1 MLKTIKETYF
11 ELMDFLRN
19 PKDEAAP
26 GLTIAQKFKILFS
39 LLLLEIPLMGAFS
52 LIISGLEE
60 LKLINLEGH
69 KMVELFKSL
78 PIAVLLISTVIIIP
92 FFEELIFRLYLRYK
106 NNYLLHFIISLVS
119 LSGVKNKKKAE
130 TMLTSLWQ
138 KKYKYLFYFS
148 ALLFGIVHITNYKLS
163 YTILLLSPILIAP
176 QILLGLFIGFL
187 RVRYG
192 FVWGYLLHALHNAV
206 FISIGI
212 LSMSNH
218 SEIINKETRL
228 YSIKIEESNDFHGS
242 STLKNYPDSIAYKNI
257 NLKTTL
263 SNLLLINE
271 ILIDTNN
278 EKQLNKTINFN
289 FKNKSKDSSQT
300 KIIALNQ
307 LGKCFNFKIKKN
319 KVSANVWDLKISN
332 PDLFLK
338 CKSKN
343 KTAANMVTI
352 KPTQIA
358 IENATLSSLV
368 YALTNQKKEMVYD
381 KTASNG
387 IYSFNLESKN
397 FESIRTQLK
406 EKYGLSLVKRKT
418 NIEHILIIFPKLE

>member
-26 GLTIAQKFKILFS
+26 ELTIVRKFKILFS

-52 LIISGLEE
+52 FIISGLEE
-60 LKLINLEGH
+60 LGLVNLEGH

-78 PIAVLLISTVIIIP
+78 PIAVLLISTVIVIP

-106 NNYLLHFIISLVS
+106 NNYLFHFIISLIS
-119 LSGVKNKKKAE
+119 LSGARNEKKAE
-130 TMLTSLWQ
+130 TALTSVWK
-138 KKYKYLFYFS
+138 KKYTYLFYFS
-148 ALLFGIVHITNYKLS
+148 AILFGIVHITNYKLS

-218 SEIINKETRL
+218 SEIINTETRL
-228 YSIKIEESNDFHGS
+228 YSIKIEETNDLHGS
-242 STLKNYPDSIAYKNI
+242 STLKNYPDSIAYKNV

-263 SNLLLINE
+263 SNLLQINE
-271 ILIDTNN
+271 ILIDTND

-300 KIIALNQ
+300 KNSALNQ
-307 LGKCFNFKIKKN
+307 LVESYNFKIKKN
-319 KVSANVWDLKISN
+319 KVSTTVWDLRISN

-338 CKSKN
+338 SKSKN
-343 KTAANMVTI
+343 NSAANIVTI
-352 KPTQIA
+352 KPAQIV

-368 YALTNQKKEMVYD
+368 YALTNQKKEIVYD
-381 KTASNG
+381 KTDSKG

-397 FESIRTQLK
+397 FESIGTQLK

-418 NIEHILIIFPKLE
+418 NIEHILILFPKLK

>member
-11 ELMDFLRN
+11 ELMAFLRN
-19 PKDEAAP
+19 PKDETGP
-26 GLTIAQKFKILFS
+26 ELTIAQKFKILFS

-52 LIISGLEE
+52 LIMMGLEE
-60 LKLINLEGH
+60 LKLVDSEGH
-69 KMVELFKSL
+69 KVVELFKSL
-78 PIAVLLISTVIIIP
+78 PVVVLIILTAIIIP

-119 LSGVKNKKKAE
+119 LTGARNEKKAE
-130 TMLTSLWQ
+130 TALTSVWE
-138 KKYKYLFYFS
+138 KKYTYIFYFS
-148 ALLFGIVHITNYKLS
+148 AILFGIVHITNYKLS

-176 QILLGLFIGFL
+176 QILVGLFIGFL

-192 FVWGYLLHALHNAV
+192 FVWGFLLHALHNAV
-206 FISIGI
+206 FVGIGI
-212 LSMSNH
+212 LSMSQH
-218 SEIINKETRL
+218 SEIINTETRF
-228 YSIKIEESNDFHGS
+228 YSIKIEETNDFHDS
-242 STLKNYPDSIAYKNI
+242 STLKNYPDSIAYKNV

-289 FKNKSKDSSQT
+289 FKNKSKDSSTT
-300 KIIALNQ
+300 KDIALNQ
-307 LGKCFNFKIKKN
+307 LAKSYNFKIKKN
-319 KVSANVWDLKISN
+319 KVSTTVWDLRISN

-343 KTAANMVTI
+343 NSSANLLTI
-352 KPTQIA
+352 KPTQII
-358 IENATLSSLV
+358 IEHATLSSLV
-368 YALTNQKKEMVYD
+368 YALTNQKKEIVYD
-381 KTASNG
+381 KTDSKG
-387 IYSFNLESKN
+387 VYSFNLESKN
-397 FESIRTQLK
+397 FESIKAQLT

-418 NIEHILIIFPKLE
+418 NIEHILILFPKLE